1 MKCPICTAKL
11 IEVGPGARSCPNRHG
26 LLVTAKVLK
35 EAYAYVI
42 KADITDTDEPDSP
55 LARVIHC
62 PNCMAQMMVID
73 YAGLGIMIDACF
85 SCDSRWLDA
94 GEMTKIMERTRRT
107 GRLNP
112 AQLLA
117 LEGLSSA
124 LRQSGAE
131 NEDD

>member
-1 MKCPICTAKL
+1 MKCPICKAKL

-42 KADITDTDEPDSP
+42 KADPADSNTTDSTPT
-55 LARVIHC
+55 RVLHC
-62 PNCMAQMMVID
+62 PNCLAQMMVVD

-94 GEMTKIMERTRRT
+94 GEMTK
-107 GRLNP
+107 
-112 AQLLA
+112 
-117 LEGLSSA
+117 
-124 LRQSGAE
+124 
-131 NEDD
+131 